1 MIPTRL
7 FFICGIACLL
17 LGGVAIE
24 WRVYH
29 PEVAGAEQYH
39 RRVRQ
44 AIENMPVVFGD
55 WVSAEAAV
63 PPSAVA
69 MLRPNV
75 ILSRRYTNVLT
86 GAHVS
91 FLLVQCLDARDLYG
105 HYPPNCYVANG
116 YEQLGSVRR
125 AYTFGKSRIEGTMY
139 TFSSAHLAARGTIK
153 VFDFMIL
160 PDDRTAP
167 DMDSVDSVARDRR
180 IRHFGAA
187 QLQVVTDTNMSDGD
201 REQVTNLI
209 LNGALGVVEV
219 IRTGVTP

>member
-7 FFICGIACLL
+7 LLLCGIACLL

-24 WRVYH
+24 WRLYH
-29 PEVAGAEQYH
+29 PEVVGAEQYH

-44 AIENMPVVFGD
+44 AIEDMPVVLGD
-55 WVSAEAAV
+55 WVSTEAEV
-63 PPSAVA
+63 PQSAQA

-75 ILSRRYTNVLT
+75 ILSRRYTNLSS

-105 HYPPNCYVANG
+105 HYPPICYKANG
-116 YEQLGSVRR
+116 YEQLGAERR
-125 AYTFGKSRIEGTMY
+125 TYAYGKSRIEGTLY
-139 TFSSAHLAARGTIK
+139 TFSSANLAARGKIQ

-167 DMDSVDSVARDRR
+167 DMESVDSIARDRR

-187 QLQVVTDTNMSDGD
+187 QLQVVTDAAMSDRD
-201 REQVTNLI
+201 REQVTDLL
-209 LNGALGVVEV
+209 LNGALGVIDV
-219 IRTGVTP
+219 IRTGVPS